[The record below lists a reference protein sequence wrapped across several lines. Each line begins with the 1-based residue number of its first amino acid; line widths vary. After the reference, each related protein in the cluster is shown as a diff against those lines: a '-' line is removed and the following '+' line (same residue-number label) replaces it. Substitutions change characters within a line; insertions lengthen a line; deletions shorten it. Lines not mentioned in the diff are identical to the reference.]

1 MDAAGSPIEAGDP
14 VGELRRQAE
23 EDLVRNVPPHSVEAE
38 QAVLGGILLD
48 SAALDDVMDIVRA
61 EDFYLPAHRLIYSS
75 CVTLADQSAPVDLL
89 TVRTHLKD
97 HGLLEEAGGA
107 VYLATLAETSVSTA
121 RVDYHAGIVR
131 DKAQMR
137 SLISA
142 CSQIISRSFEPGV
155 QAKDLLEESEQ
166 NIFSVRDRS
175 STSTYASS
183 AELSRRVFEDLNAK
197 AKDKSTLTGLNTG
210 YRNLNKMTGGLQRSD
225 LIIVAARPSM
235 GKTAFALNLA
245 MNAAEGNEMHP
256 GVPVAVFSLEM
267 SMEQLMQRMLC
278 ARGRVNLGKLRG
290 NALSDDDWDGLITAA
305 DVMSRSEVYIDDTPA
320 LSIGELRAR
329 ARRLAR
335 DKKIQMIM
343 VDYLQLMRAS
353 RRVDSRELEIS
364 EISRGL
370 KALAKELNIPV
381 IALSQLN
388 RKLEERKD
396 KRPILS
402 DLRES
407 GAIEQ
412 DADLIMFIYRD
423 SVYQTLEEKPQSE
436 ITEIIIGKHRNGQVG
451 TAHLMY
457 VGPYTRFEE
466 PAPGVMAPY
475 SG

>member
-1 MDAAGSPIEAGDP
+1 M
-14 VGELRRQAE
+14 
-23 EDLVRNVPPHSVEAE
+23 
-38 QAVLGGILLD
+38 LD
-48 SAALDDVMDIVRA
+48 STVLDDVMDIVRA
-61 EDFYLPAHRLIYSS
+61 EDFYLPAHRLIYSACLS
-75 CVTLADQSAPVDLL
+75 LAEQSAPIDLL
-89 TVRTHLKD
+89 TVRAHLKD

-121 RVDYHAGIVR
+121 RADYHAGIVR
-131 DKAQMR
+131 DKSQAR
-137 SLISA
+137 ALITA
-142 CSQIISRSFEPGV
+142 CSNIISRSFEPGIST
-155 QAKDLLEESEQ
+155 KELLEESEQ
-166 NIFSVRDRS
+166 SIFGVRDRS
-175 STSTYASS
+175 SSSTYASS
-183 AELSRRVFEDLNAK
+183 ADLSRRVFEELNAR
-197 AKDKSTLTGLNTG
+197 AKERATLTGINTG

-245 MNAAEGNEMHP
+245 MNAAEGNDMHP

-278 ARGRVNLGKLRG
+278 ARGRVNLGKLRS
-290 NALSDDDWDGLITAA
+290 NVLSDTDWEGLIEAA
-305 DVMSRSEVYIDDTPA
+305 DVFTRSQVYIDDTPA

-335 DKKIQMIM
+335 DKGIKMVM

-457 VGPYTRFEE
+457 VGPFTRFEE
-466 PAPGVMAPY
+466 PAPGVMAPF

>member
-1 MDAAGSPIEAGDP
+1 M
-14 VGELRRQAE
+14 
-23 EDLVRNVPPHSVEAE
+23 EAE

-48 SAALDDVMDIVRA
+48 STVLDDVMDIVRA

-75 CVTLADQSAPVDLL
+75 CIALTEQNAPIDLL
-89 TVRTHLKD
+89 TVRSQLKD

-121 RVDYHAGIVR
+121 RADYYAGIVR

-142 CSQIISRSFEPGV
+142 CSSIISRSFEPGV
-155 QAKDLLEESEQ
+155 STKELIEESEQ
-166 NIFSVRDRS
+166 SIFSVRDRAS
-175 STSTYASS
+175 SSTYASS
-183 AELSRRVFEDLNAK
+183 AELSRKVFDELNARAKEK
-197 AKDKSTLTGLNTG
+197 ATLTGLNTG

-245 MNAAEGNEMHP
+245 MNAAEGNDMHP
-256 GVPVAVFSLEM
+256 GMPVAVFSLEM
-267 SMEQLMQRMLC
+267 SMEQLMQRLLC
-278 ARGRVNLGKLRG
+278 ARGRVNLGKLRS
-290 NALSDDDWDGLITAA
+290 NILSDSDWEGLIEAA
-305 DVMSRSEVYIDDTPA
+305 DVMTRAQIYIDDTPA

-335 DKKIQMIM
+335 DKGIKMVMI
-343 VDYLQLMRAS
+343 DYMQLMRAS

-457 VGPYTRFEE
+457 IGPYTRFEE
-466 PAPGVMAPY
+466 PAPGVMAPF

>member
-1 MDAAGSPIEAGDP
+1 M
-14 VGELRRQAE
+14 
-23 EDLVRNVPPHSVEAE
+23 
-38 QAVLGGILLD
+38 LGGIMVREDTLD
-48 SAALDDVMDIVRA
+48 EVADLVRA
-61 EDFYLPAHRLIYSS
+61 EDFYIPSHRLIYSS
-75 CVTLADQSAPVDLL
+75 CLTLAENSAPVDLV
-89 TVRTHLKD
+89 TVGQHLKD

-107 VYLATLAETSVSTA
+107 VYLATLAETTVSTA
-121 RVDYHAGIVR
+121 RADYHANIVR
-131 DKAQMR
+131 EKAQLR
-137 SLISA
+137 NLISA
-142 CSQIISRSFEPGV
+142 CSRIISRSFEPGV
-155 QAKDLLEESEQ
+155 ETSELVEESEQ
-166 NIFSVRDRS
+166 SIFNVRDQARS
-175 STSTYASS
+175 RTYASS

-197 AKDKSTLTGLNTG
+197 AKDRATLTGINTG

-290 NALSDDDWDGLITAA
+290 NALGDDDWEGLITAA

-423 SVYQTLEEKPQSE
+423 SVYQTLDEKPQSE